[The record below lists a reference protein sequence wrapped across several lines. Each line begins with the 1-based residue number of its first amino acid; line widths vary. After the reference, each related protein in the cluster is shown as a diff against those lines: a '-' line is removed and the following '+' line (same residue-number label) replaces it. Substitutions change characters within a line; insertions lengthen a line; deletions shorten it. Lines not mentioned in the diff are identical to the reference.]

1 MNTKLIFFM
10 LINRSRSFVDIC
22 IIIMNIMKADLH
34 NHSYYSDGVLSPT
47 EVVKL
52 ASEAECDL
60 FSLTDHDTTDGI
72 LEAKLEAD
80 KLNLNLINGV
90 EISALW
96 RNMAIHILGLGI
108 DINNDILQTGLEHN
122 QKLRKERAEK
132 IALGL
137 WRSGIKDALE
147 KTQRFSKTNMLT
159 RTHFAQM
166 LISEGYCKDMKA
178 VFRRYLTGKKPG
190 SVRVEWEDF
199 DEVVHWIHASGGKAF
214 IAHPFRY
221 RMTHTKIKSMLN
233 DFKCVLG
240 DGIEIVTGT
249 SSDEE
254 IQLGSQWASKYN
266 LLATCGSDFHGWPNQ
281 RVRIGHLRDLPDPA
295 IAVWRYL

>member
-1 MNTKLIFFM
+1 MKH
-10 LINRSRSFVDIC
+10 
-22 IIIMNIMKADLH
+22 IMKADLH
-34 NHSYYSDGVLSPT
+34 NHSYYSDGVLSPS
-47 EVVKL
+47 EVIKL
-52 ASEAECDL
+52 ASQAECDL

-72 LEAKLEAD
+72 AEAQLEAN
-80 KLNLNLINGV
+80 KLNLNLVNGV

-108 DINNDILQTGLEHN
+108 DINNEILQTGLEHN

-147 KTQRFSKTNMLT
+147 KTQSFSKTDMLT

-190 SVRVEWEDF
+190 GVRVEWREF
-199 DEVVHWIHASGGKAF
+199 DEIIYWIHAAGGKAL

-221 RMTHTKIKSMLN
+221 RMTHTKIKTMLN
-233 DFKCVLG
+233 DFKCALG
-240 DGIEIVTGT
+240 DGIEVVTGT
-249 SSDEE
+249 SSNEE
-254 IQLGSQWASKYN
+254 IQLGNHWAGKYN

-281 RVRIGHLRDLPDPA
+281 RVRIGNLRDLPDPEKA
-295 IAVWRYL
+295 IWRYL

>member
-1 MNTKLIFFM
+1 
-10 LINRSRSFVDIC
+10 
-22 IIIMNIMKADLH
+22 MKADLH
-34 NHSYYSDGVLSPT
+34 NHSYYSDGVLSPS
-47 EVVKL
+47 EVIKL
-52 ASEAECDL
+52 ASQAECDL

-72 LEAKLEAD
+72 AEAQLEAN
-80 KLNLNLINGV
+80 KLNLNLVNGV

-108 DINNDILQTGLEHN
+108 DINNEILQTGLEHN

-147 KTQRFSKTNMLT
+147 KTQSFSKTDMLT

-190 SVRVEWEDF
+190 GVRVEWREF
-199 DEVVHWIHASGGKAF
+199 DEIIYWIHAAGGKAL

-221 RMTHTKIKSMLN
+221 RMTHTKIKTMLN
-233 DFKCVLG
+233 DFKCALG
-240 DGIEIVTGT
+240 DGIEVVTGT
-249 SSDEE
+249 SSNEE
-254 IQLGSQWASKYN
+254 IQLGNHWAGKYN

-281 RVRIGHLRDLPDPA
+281 RVRIGNLRDLPDPEKA
-295 IAVWRYL
+295 IWRYL

>member
-1 MNTKLIFFM
+1 
-10 LINRSRSFVDIC
+10 
-22 IIIMNIMKADLH
+22 MKADLH
-34 NHSYYSDGVLSPT
+34 NHSYYSDGVLSPS

-52 ASEAECDL
+52 ASQAECDL

-72 LEAKLEAD
+72 AEAQLEAN
-80 KLNLNLINGV
+80 KLNLNLVNGV

-108 DINNDILQTGLEHN
+108 DINNDTLQAGLKHN
-122 QKLRKERAEK
+122 QKLRKDRAEK

-147 KTQRFSKTNMLT
+147 KTQSFSKTDMLT

-190 SVRVEWEDF
+190 GVRVEWKNF
-199 DEVVHWIHASGGKAF
+199 DEVVHLIHAAGGKAL

-221 RMTHTKIKSMLN
+221 RMTHTKIKTMLN

-240 DGIEIVTGT
+240 DGIEVVTGT

-254 IQLGSQWASKYN
+254 IKLGNQWAGRYN

-281 RVRIGHLRDLPDPA
+281 RVQIGNLKDLPDPEKA
-295 IAVWRYL
+295 IWRYL

>member
-1 MNTKLIFFM
+1 
-10 LINRSRSFVDIC
+10 
-22 IIIMNIMKADLH
+22 MKADLH

-47 EVVKL
+47 EVIKL
-52 ASEAECDL
+52 ASQAKCDL

-72 LEAKLEAD
+72 AEAQLEAD
-80 KLNLNLINGV
+80 KLNLNLVNGV

-108 DINNDILQTGLEHN
+108 DINNDALQTGLVHN

-147 KTQRFSKTNMLT
+147 KTQNFSQTDMLT

-166 LISEGYCKDMKA
+166 LINEGYCKDMKA

-190 SVRVEWEDF
+190 GVSVEWESF
-199 DEVVHWIHASGGKAF
+199 DEVVKWIHAAGGKAL

-221 RMTHTKIKSMLN
+221 RMTHTKIKAMLI
-233 DFKCVLG
+233 DFKYVMG
-240 DGIEIVTGT
+240 DGIEVVTGT

-254 IQLGSQWASKYN
+254 VMLGNQWAGQYN
-266 LLATCGSDFHGWPNQ
+266 LLTTCGSDFHGWPNQ
-281 RVRIGHLRDLPDPA
+281 RVRIGNLRDLPDPEK
-295 IAVWRYL
+295 AVWKYL

>member
-1 MNTKLIFFM
+1 
-10 LINRSRSFVDIC
+10 
-22 IIIMNIMKADLH
+22 MKADLH
-34 NHSYYSDGVLSPT
+34 NHSYYSDGVLSPR
-47 EVVKL
+47 EVVQL
-52 ASEAECDL
+52 ASQAGCDL

-72 LEAKLEAD
+72 AEAQLEAN

-90 EISALW
+90 EISAFW
-96 RNMAIHILGLGI
+96 RNMAIHILGIGI
-108 DINNDILQTGLEHN
+108 DVNNDILQNGLAHN
-122 QKLRKERAEK
+122 QKLRKVRAEK

-147 KTQRFSKTNMLT
+147 KTQSFSKTDMLT

-190 SVRVEWEDF
+190 GVRVEWEEF
-199 DEVVHWIHASGGKAF
+199 DEVVKWIHAAGGKAL

-221 RMTHTKIKSMLN
+221 RMTHTKIKTMLN
-233 DFKCVLG
+233 DFKFVLG
-240 DGIEIVTGT
+240 DGIEVVTGT
-249 SSDEE
+249 SSVEE
-254 IQLGSQWASKYN
+254 IQLGDQWAGKYN

-281 RVRIGHLRDLPDPA
+281 RVHIGNLRDLPDPEK
-295 IAVWRYL
+295 AVWKYL

>member
-1 MNTKLIFFM
+1 MKH
-10 LINRSRSFVDIC
+10 
-22 IIIMNIMKADLH
+22 IMKADLH
-34 NHSYYSDGVLSPT
+34 NHSYYSDGVLSPS
-47 EVVKL
+47 EVIKL
-52 ASEAECDL
+52 ASQAECDL

-72 LEAKLEAD
+72 AEAQLEAN
-80 KLNLNLINGV
+80 KLNLNLVNGV

-108 DINNDILQTGLEHN
+108 DINNEILQTGLEHN

-147 KTQRFSKTNMLT
+147 KTQSFSKTDMLT

-190 SVRVEWEDF
+190 GVRVEWREF
-199 DEVVHWIHASGGKAF
+199 DEIVHWIHAAGGKAL

-221 RMTHTKIKSMLN
+221 RMTHTKIKTMLN

-240 DGIEIVTGT
+240 DGIEVVTGT

-254 IQLGSQWASKYN
+254 IQLGNQWAGKYN

-281 RVRIGHLRDLPDPA
+281 RVRIGNLRDLPDPEKA
-295 IAVWRYL
+295 IWRYL

>member
-1 MNTKLIFFM
+1 
-10 LINRSRSFVDIC
+10 
-22 IIIMNIMKADLH
+22 MKADLH

-47 EVVKL
+47 EVVRL
-52 ASEAECDL
+52 ASKAGCDL

-72 LEAKLEAD
+72 TEAQLEAD
-80 KLNLNLINGV
+80 KLNLNLVNGV
-90 EISALW
+90 EISAFW

-132 IALGL
+132 IALDL

-147 KTQRFSKTNMLT
+147 KTQSFSKTDMLT

-166 LISEGYCKDMKA
+166 LINEGYCKDMKA

-190 SVRVEWEDF
+190 GVRVEWEDF
-199 DEVVHWIHASGGKAF
+199 DEVIHWIHASGGKAF

-221 RMTHTKIKSMLN
+221 RMTHTKIKTMLN
-233 DFKCVLG
+233 EFKCALG
-240 DGIEIVTGT
+240 DGIEVVTGT

-254 IQLGSQWASKYN
+254 IQLGNQWASKYN

-281 RVRIGHLRDLPDPA
+281 RVRIGNLRDLPDPEKA
-295 IAVWRYL
+295 IWRYL

>member
-1 MNTKLIFFM
+1 
-10 LINRSRSFVDIC
+10 
-22 IIIMNIMKADLH
+22 MKADLH

-72 LEAKLEAD
+72 AEAQLEAN

-90 EISALW
+90 EISAFW

-108 DINNDILQTGLEHN
+108 DINSDILQTGLEHN

-147 KTQRFSKTNMLT
+147 KTQSFSKTDMLT

-190 SVRVEWEDF
+190 GVRVEWEDF
-199 DEVVHWIHASGGKAF
+199 DEIVHWIHASGGKAF

-221 RMTHTKIKSMLN
+221 RMTHTKIKTMLN
-233 DFKCVLG
+233 DFACVSG
-240 DGIEIVTGT
+240 DGIEVVTGT

-254 IQLGSQWASKYN
+254 IQLGNQWAGKYN

-281 RVRIGHLRDLPDPA
+281 RVRIGNLRDLPDPEK
-295 IAVWRYL
+295 AVWRYL

>member
-1 MNTKLIFFM
+1 
-10 LINRSRSFVDIC
+10 
-22 IIIMNIMKADLH
+22 MKADLH
-34 NHSYYSDGVLSPT
+34 NHSYYSDGVLSPS
-47 EVVKL
+47 EVVRL

-72 LEAKLEAD
+72 AEAQLEAD
-80 KLNLNLINGV
+80 KLNLNLVNGV

-108 DINNDILQTGLEHN
+108 DVNNEILQTGLEHN

-147 KTQRFSKTNMLT
+147 KTQSFSKTDMLT

-166 LISEGYCKDMKA
+166 LISEGYCKDMKS

-190 SVRVEWEDF
+190 GVRVEWKEF
-199 DEVVHWIHASGGKAF
+199 DEIVHWIHAAGGKAL

-221 RMTHTKIKSMLN
+221 RMTNTKIKTMLN

-240 DGIEIVTGT
+240 DGIEVVTGT

-254 IQLGSQWASKYN
+254 IQLGNQWAGQYN
-266 LLATCGSDFHGWPNQ
+266 LLVTCGSDFHGWPNQ
-281 RVRIGHLRDLPDPA
+281 RVRIGNLRDLPDSEK
-295 IAVWRYL
+295 AVWRYL